1 MDDREI
7 RDELAIAWE
16 RGVRAWAWWNDG
28 EQYVGTCG
36 TSLKA
41 ALLTNPYKE
50 NTCKEN
56 KYWPLT
62 PNPEPYPGKP

>member
-41 ALLTNPYKE
+41 ALLTNPYMHHPKIE
-50 NTCKEN
+50 MSKAEDFNARN
-56 KYWPLT
+56 R
-62 PNPEPYPGKP
+62 